1 MGENSGHPASH
12 VKKLTAIGLLSAA
25 VATAFVSLGSGTAS
39 AEVTEKAPRPNVTSR
54 QAQVIDQNSLR
65 STAIGQARGVFDTRS
80 AKKSTV
86 NAQGDVRDSVK
97 AVPGTTAAPF
107 GVRQNG
113 EFRSGAPIGSW

>member
-1 MGENSGHPASH
+1 MGEYNGRPVGH
-12 VKKLTAIGLLSAA
+12 VTRLTAVGLASVA
-25 VATAFVSLGSGTAS
+25 VATAFMSLGAATAS

-65 STAIGQARGVFDTRS
+65 RTAIGQARGVFDTRS
-80 AKKSTV
+80 ASKSTV
-86 NAQGDVRDSVK
+86 NAQGEVRDSIK